1 MNLYEPDVYKDGD
14 GNIMNSFLRAPSKD
28 KGPRLTGELFVGFGS
43 MWRMEPARPA
53 SMMIEDSLFET
64 QNTNDL

>member
-1 MNLYEPDVYKDGD
+1 
-14 GNIMNSFLRAPSKD
+14 MNSFLRAPSKD

-43 MWRMEPARPA
+43 IWRMEPARPA